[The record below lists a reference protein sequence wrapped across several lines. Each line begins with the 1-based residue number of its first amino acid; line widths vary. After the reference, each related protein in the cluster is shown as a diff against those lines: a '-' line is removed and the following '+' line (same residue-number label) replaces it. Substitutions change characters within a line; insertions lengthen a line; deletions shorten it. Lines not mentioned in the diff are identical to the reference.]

1 MLVPNLDLS
10 VDCVQT
16 TSICGQFM
24 LLKISKEAFHP
35 LHSHVHSY
43 VVVQFVVPSLEGDAF
58 SEAFSKY
65 ALVCTC
71 MCQFAFMSGSCW
83 GLVRYMVKHDIS
95 LEARDCAPY
104 FQKSFILCMYFM
116 FCLFVFCLIYVL
128 LPLNL
133 FFFWKYQVSQ

>member
-1 MLVPNLDLS
+1 
-10 VDCVQT
+10 
-16 TSICGQFM
+16 M

-35 LHSHVHSY
+35 LHSHSH

-95 LEARDCAPY
+95 LEAS
-104 FQKSFILCMYFM
+104 FQKRNYIMHVL
-116 FCLFVFCLIYVL
+116 YVL
-128 LPLNL
+128 FICILLDICFIAIES
-133 FFFWKYQVSQ
+133 FFLLEIPGFTII